1 MKPILDYAAHT
12 VKGEEKNLIICLL
25 PFICVNQALNFPE
38 ERNNL
43 IEKDQQAPFFLFSTF
58 ISPMNLSN

>member
-1 MKPILDYAAHT
+1 MEPVLKIMQLTHW
-12 VKGEEKNLIICLL
+12 KERGKKNLIICLL

-43 IEKDQQAPFFLFSTF
+43 IEKD
-58 ISPMNLSN
+58 